1 MAPGL
6 APCVRATAAPVAAA
20 TTTDTSLMN
29 VFAMGLPWAV
39 VRTERSYR
47 CAPVRQSTPW
57 CVRPCTDAWEKVDGA
72 VIVSRLPAAG
82 PVPRAP
88 SRVLQGDH
96 ETLTGGPA
104 ITPYQIMII
113 LSTEADSEQHDE
125 AVARVRALVEDAG
138 GTVDDIALWGRRKIA
153 YPVRKQ
159 ADGVY
164 VVVTCQTTADVVDEI
179 GRVLAISKDVVL
191 RAMPFRLTAT
201 QLEAVHAG
209 GVPLPVDDRPEESR
223 QRGGGGRRGGGG
235 GGGRRRDR

>member
-1 MAPGL
+1 MQSYRRVPVCQSAPGPARL
-6 APCVRATAAPVAAA
+6 G
-20 TTTDTSLMN
+20 TT
-29 VFAMGLPWAV
+29 
-39 VRTERSYR
+39 
-47 CAPVRQSTPW
+47 
-57 CVRPCTDAWEKVDGA
+57 AWEKGGGA

-82 PVPRAP
+82 LVPRAP

-113 LSTEADSEQHDE
+113 LSTEADSEKHDE

-138 GTVDDIALWGRRKIA
+138 GTVDDVALWGRRKIA

-159 ADGVY
+159 SDGVY
-164 VVVTCQTTADVVDEI
+164 VVLTCQTTAEVVDEI

-201 QLEAVHAG
+201 QLEAVHTG
-209 GVPLPVDDRPEESR
+209 GVPLPVDDRPDEGR
-223 QRGGGGRRGGGG
+223 QRGGGGGRRGGGG